1 MKNLYLVFFML
12 VSAGIFSCSSSKK
25 VTTYTIKP
33 GTEIK
38 STVVLTEK
46 IPARTINTKNVVAN
60 DVVSLAESF
69 LGYPYLWAGTSPDKG
84 FDCSGLVFYC
94 FKKFNI
100 STPRVSKDF
109 TNAGKP
115 VSSLES
121 KRGDIIL
128 FTGGD
133 PNSGVVGHLGI
144 ITENNNGILKFV
156 HSASGENGGVI
167 ISPMNSYFIPRFV
180 KIIRVFKYPG

>member
-1 MKNLYLVFFML
+1 MKNLYGILFIFIT
-12 VSAGIFSCSSSKK
+12 AGISSCSSSRKT
-25 VTTYTIKP
+25 TTYTIRP
-33 GTEIK
+33 GTQIN

-46 IPARTINTKNVVAN
+46 IPARTINTKNVIAN
-60 DVVSLAESF
+60 DVVSLAETMV
-69 LGYPYLWAGTSPDKG
+69 GIPYLWAGTSPDKG
-84 FDCSGLVFYC
+84 FDCSGLVYYC

-100 STPRVSKDF
+100 ITPRVSKDF

-156 HSASGENGGVI
+156 HSASGENGGVN

-180 KIIRVFKYPG
+180 KIIRVFK